1 MTGEWRTDK
10 SAFAG
15 AAAPIVDW
23 GWRAEVMAVT
33 WLHHQANDFRGGL
46 EMARIFV
53 FLVATTALAGCAAHD
68 LSPPAVPRATEAAPV
83 VPDAPLT
90 PKPQYGTY
98 GFDAVGMDVSV
109 NPGDNFYLFA
119 NGAWVKNTPIPADK
133 SSYGS
138 FNVLDDLSRER
149 TRGLIEESARDPNS
163 RIGAAYASFMDQA
176 AIDASGLSH
185 FDPWLSQVRGIK
197 SKKAL
202 AALYADADRLGINIP
217 YNMFIGQDRKASDQY
232 ALNVLQG
239 GLGMPDRDYYL
250 SKDPKLTETKTK
262 YLQHLANVL
271 TLAGEA
277 NAATRAKAILDFETQ
292 VAQVH
297 WTRPE
302 SRDATKTYNNLSL
315 AEVRKLA
322 PGFDVPALVK
332 GDGANVDHVIVFQ
345 PSAFKGIA
353 ALLGRSPLSVLRD
366 QLLVRSLDAYSAYL
380 PKRFDQENFAF
391 YGTTLNGTPQQEE
404 RWKRAVNFTVGT
416 LGDDVSKLYVA
427 KYFPPET
434 KAAAD
439 QLVHNIIGA
448 MDRRIDTLDWMSGET
463 KAKAHAKLAAFTPK
477 IGYPSQWR
485 DMSDLSIDRNDAL
498 GNAMASARF
507 EHDYQIGKLGG
518 PIRRWEWGMTP
529 MTINAY
535 SNPTMVEIVF
545 PAAILQPPFFDPNA
559 DPAVNYGGIGA
570 VIGHEMSHQFDD
582 QGAKYDLHGNLVD
595 WWTPAD
601 AQNFQSRLDK
611 LGAQYDAYEPLPG
624 FHVQGKLT
632 MGENV
637 ADLAGLTVAHDAYIA
652 SLGGKA
658 PPVIDGMTGDQRFYL
673 GWAQVWRRNYR
684 EANLRQRLLTDPH
697 SPSEQRGNIVRNMDP
712 WYPAFNVQPGQKLY
726 LAPADRV
733 RIW

>member
-1 MTGEWRTDK
+1 
-10 SAFAG
+10 
-15 AAAPIVDW
+15 
-23 GWRAEVMAVT
+23 
-33 WLHHQANDFRGGL
+33 
-46 EMARIFV
+46 MARIFA
-53 FLVATTALAGCAAHD
+53 LLTATTILAGCAAHETVG
-68 LSPPAVPRATEAAPV
+68 PPAVAPAAEAVPAAPP
-83 VPDAPLT
+83 VPPA

-98 GFDAVGMDVSV
+98 GFDATGMDPSV
-109 NPGDNFYLFA
+109 APGDNFYQFA
-119 NGAWVKNTPIPADK
+119 NGTWAKNTPIPADK

-138 FNVLDDLSRER
+138 FNILDDLSRER
-149 TRGLIEESARDPNS
+149 TRDVIQEESKDPNS
-163 RIGAAYASFMDQA
+163 RIGSAYASFMDQS
-176 AIDASGLSH
+176 AIESKGLAP
-185 FDPWLSQVRGIK
+185 FDPWLNQVRSIK
-197 SKKAL
+197 SKKGL
-202 AALYADADRLGINIP
+202 PALYGDADGLGINVP
-217 YNMFIGQDRKASDQY
+217 FNMFVGQDRKASDQY
-232 ALNVLQG
+232 TLNVLQG

-250 SKDPKLTETKTK
+250 SADPKIAETRAK
-262 YLQHLANVL
+262 YLDHLTNML
-271 TLAGEA
+271 TLAGEK
-277 NAATRAKAILDFETQ
+277 NAAARAKAIVDFETRI
-292 VAQVH
+292 AKVH
-297 WTRPE
+297 WTRAD
-302 SRDATKTYNNLSL
+302 SRDATKTYNRMSL

-322 PGFDVPALVK
+322 PGFDFPAFVK
-332 GDGANVDHVIVFQ
+332 ADGMTLDHVVVFQ

-353 ALLGRSPLSVLRD
+353 ALIGQAPLSVLKD
-366 QLLVRSLDAYSAYL
+366 QLLVRSLDSYSAVL
-380 PKRFDQENFAF
+380 PKRFDDESFAF
-391 YGTTLNGTPQQEE
+391 YGTVLNGTPQQEE
-404 RWKRAVNFTVGT
+404 RWKRAVTFTVGA

-439 QLVHNIIGA
+439 KLVHNLISA
-448 MDRRIDTLDWMSGET
+448 MDRRIDKLDWMGPET

-485 DMSDLSIDRNDAL
+485 DMSGLVVDRSDAL
-498 GNAMASARF
+498 GNAMRSARF
-507 EHDYQIGKLGG
+507 EQGYQIGHLGG

-601 AQNFQSRLDK
+601 AKNFQSRLDR
-611 LGAQYDAYEPLPG
+611 LGAQFDAYEPLPG

-652 SLGGKA
+652 SLGGTE
-658 PPVIDGMTGDQRFYL
+658 PPVIEGTTGDQRFYF

-684 EANLRQRLLTDPH
+684 EPNLRQRLLTDPH
-697 SPSEQRGNIVRNMDP
+697 SPSEQRAAIVRNLDP
-712 WYPAFNVQPGQKLY
+712 WYPAFNVQSGQKLY

>member
-1 MTGEWRTDK
+1 
-10 SAFAG
+10 
-15 AAAPIVDW
+15 
-23 GWRAEVMAVT
+23 
-33 WLHHQANDFRGGL
+33 
-46 EMARIFV
+46 
-53 FLVATTALAGCAAHD
+53 
-68 LSPPAVPRATEAAPV
+68 
-83 VPDAPLT
+83 
-90 PKPQYGTY
+90 
-98 GFDAVGMDVSV
+98 MDTSV
-109 NPGDNFYLFA
+109 QPGDNFYLFA
-119 NGAWVKNTPIPADK
+119 NGTWAKNTPIPADK
-133 SSYGS
+133 SNYGS

-149 TRGLIEESARDPNS
+149 TRGLIEESAKDPNS
-163 RIGAAYASFMDQA
+163 RIGAAYTSFMDQA
-176 AIDASGLSH
+176 AIDAKGLEP
-185 FDPWLSQVRGIK
+185 FEPWLNQVRGLK
-197 SKKAL
+197 SKKGL
-202 AALYADADRLGINIP
+202 AALYAHADRLGVNIP
-217 YNMFIGQDRKASDQY
+217 FNIFIGQDRKASDQY

-250 SKDPKLTETKTK
+250 SKDPKLAETKAK
-262 YLQHLANVL
+262 YLSHLTNVL
-271 TLAGEA
+271 TLAGEP
-277 NAATRAKAILDFETQ
+277 NAAARAKAILDFETN

-302 SRDATKTYNNLSL
+302 SRNATKTYNNLTL

-322 PGFDVPALVK
+322 PGFDFPALVK
-332 GDGANVDHVIVFQ
+332 ADGANVDRVIVFQ

-353 ALLGRSPLSVLRD
+353 ALLGRTPLPVLRD

-380 PKRFDQENFAF
+380 PQKFDAENFAF
-391 YGTTLNGTPQQEE
+391 YGTTLNGTPQQED
-404 RWKRAVNFTVGT
+404 RWKRAVNFTVGA

-439 QLVHNIIGA
+439 ELVHNIIGA
-448 MDRRIDTLDWMSGET
+448 MDRRIDKLDWMSSDT

-485 DMSDLSIDRNDAL
+485 DMSGLAIDRNDVLA
-498 GNAMASARF
+498 NAMNSGRF
-507 EHDYQIGKLGG
+507 EHDYQLGKLGG

-545 PAAILQPPFFDPNA
+545 PAAILQPPFFDPKA

-595 WWTPAD
+595 WWTPSD

-712 WYPAFNVQPGQKLY
+712 WYAAFNVMPGQKKFT
-726 LAPADRV
+726 
-733 RIW
+733 IWRAINIPKIATNNPT